1 MSAHTRL
8 AALTRAAL
16 VVLTLV
22 PVAVQAAEKRLELPL
37 MPGRTNFG
45 DIYRPASA
53 ALDGNI
59 VTVTGLIRN
68 KSMDVMA
75 TLPPGMWPQRHMIL
89 NLNVNDGT
97 ARVDVYPNGDIR
109 MNAGSTAVGWISL
122 DGLTFPLKDGPSL
135 ALAGGWRNYGEGFTE
150 ANATMAGDTVY
161 LGGMVVPGNGETITT
176 LPPSMR
182 PAKALIFNVNAFN
195 TTGRVDVYP
204 TGDVISTFRVPG
216 TKWVSL
222 NGIMFD
228 RKAGQNLSLAGGWS
242 VYGQQFAPPTVRQT
256 GNRVTV
262 SGLARASS
270 GSWGHIATLPRGMCP
285 TERLIFNLNNH
296 ERTSRIDLLTDCR
309 LVWIAGGHDHGW
321 LSLDGISF
329 DLIQPS
335 ASGGG
340 TQSVS
345 QEEPGRRAM
354 LDGAYNLIKG
364 LNVPQ
369 LPDRW
374 NELRNKFDFEKDG
387 KLAKVDITLF
397 NQKATLVLYRPKGKT
412 GLLDPVNVAV
422 LIGNVKIS
430 NLISQTADTVADD
443 LQINNATYI
452 FVPKGNEEFI
462 DTSDLPQPVR
472 GFVEQVRTGPI
483 DVLSGQNMF
492 AQVDTRD
499 GGETAKFLKQINV
512 PLDHLK
518 VNASYGWR
526 KSRETGKSD
535 PYQAVRL
542 TRPGWWDRA
551 FYMDRLQMKDP
562 TFEYAKHGNVK
573 VFRGWGTAKVDQK
586 EYFMF
591 SQKTGTVG
599 PFPTAV
605 SLDAESITLKDYI
618 QISTLFSTTLFSN
631 LPAFQNLASRTN
643 HLSSVLDRVKIKH
656 TGYNRGQA
664 VDKDNNPVFDNVLLM
679 AASSVDELPDGKQTK
694 GAAMVAHGAGEIFGL
709 NAARVDAEIY
719 KSPDKATE
727 LDVTGKVTLPSNSTL
742 RLGGFDF
749 RLFKDKTNFA
759 AQFNGDA
766 KLAWNHQ
773 TIFSKQISFDVNN
786 SGLRFKFPATC
797 PVQLWDWNIQAGF
810 DLRSASNFQI
820 LPTQGCSAIDMLVNF
835 LNAGQ
840 KLVSLGGALTEQ
852 IGADVWRGLRD
863 LGGGKINAS
872 VVSNAVR
879 SYGNPANAAKKLAE
893 TGKKAAEKAVTTV
906 TNLLEK
912 DSKDHPKPIF
922 RDDPSDCKKG
932 QSWSLE
938 YGTCWTPG
946 SELIRLKSHPDMCI
960 SVRYRI
966 REKAKGIELWKCEGD
981 WHQQW
986 RRPQKGVRG
995 SGIRD
1000 GLDGGG
1006 YCWEQDRDNRSTE
1019 SRECQDFKEPQQQ
1032 YYRDDKDRLIVANP
1046 PKSRSEGASMWGALA
1061 AQMGSQFCMTVQ
1073 EPVTDGSDI
1082 KMNACAD
1089 GDARQQ
1095 WLFESKDSFK

>member
-16 VVLTLV
+16 IALALV
-22 PVAVQAAEKRLELPL
+22 PAAAQAAEKRVDLPL
-37 MPGRTNFG
+37 KPGRANFG
-45 DIYRPASA
+45 DIYRPASV
-53 ALDGNI
+53 ALDGGI

-68 KSMDVMA
+68 SSMDVMA
-75 TLPPGMWPQRHMIL
+75 VLPAGMRPQRHMIL
-89 NLNVNDGT
+89 NLNINDGT

-109 MNAGSTAVGWISL
+109 MNAGSTALGWISL
-122 DGLTFPLKDGPSL
+122 DGLTFPVKEGPAL
-135 ALAGGWRNYGEGFTE
+135 QLAGGWRNYGEGFTE
-150 ANATMAGDTVY
+150 ANATLVGDTVY
-161 LGGMVVPGNGETITT
+161 LGGMVVPGSGNTITT
-176 LPPSMR
+176 LPQGMR

-204 TGDVISTFRVPG
+204 SGEVTSTFRVPG
-216 TKWVSL
+216 AKWVSL
-222 NGIMFD
+222 NGIAFE
-228 RKAGQNLSLAGGWS
+228 RKAGQPLTLAGGWS
-242 VYGQQFAPPTVRQT
+242 VYGQQFAPPTVKQT
-256 GNRVTV
+256 GNRITV

-270 GSWGHIATLPRGMCP
+270 GSWGHIATLPKGMCP
-285 TERLIFNLNNH
+285 ETRLIFNQNNH
-296 ERTSRIDLLTDCR
+296 ERTSRIDVLNDCR
-309 LVWIAGGHDHGW
+309 IVWIAGGHDHGW
-321 LSLDGISF
+321 LPLDGISF
-329 DLIQPS
+329 DLIPS
-335 ASGGG
+335 SSSGGG

-345 QEEPGRRAM
+345 RENQDQKSM
-354 LDGAYNLIKG
+354 LDSAYNLIKS
-364 LNVPQ
+364 LNVPA
-369 LPDRW
+369 LPEKWNDLRDR
-374 NELRNKFDFEKDG
+374 FDFEKDG
-387 KLAKVDITLF
+387 KLAKIDITLF
-397 NQKATLVLYRPKGKT
+397 NQKATLVIYRPKGKT

-430 NLISQTADTVADD
+430 NLIAQAANTVADD

-452 FVPKGNEEFI
+452 YVPKGNEEFI

-483 DVLSGQNMF
+483 DILSGQNMF

-542 TRPGWWDRA
+542 TRPGWWDKA
-551 FYMDRLQMKDP
+551 FYLNSVQMKDP

-573 VFRGWGTAKVDQK
+573 VFRGWGTAKIYQK

-591 SQKTGTVG
+591 TQKTGTVG

-605 SLDAESITLKDYI
+605 SLDTESITLRDYI
-618 QISTLFSTTLFSN
+618 QLSTLFSTTLFSN
-631 LPAFQNLASRTN
+631 IPAFQNLASRTN

-727 LDVTGKVTLPSNSTL
+727 LDVTGRVTLPSNSTL

-749 RLFKDKTNFA
+749 RLFKDENNFA

-766 KLAWNHQ
+766 KLAWNNQ
-773 TIFSKQISFDVNN
+773 TIFSKQISFDANN

-820 LPTQGCSAIDMLVNF
+820 LPAQGCSAIDMLVNF
-835 LNAGQ
+835 LKAGQ

-863 LGGGKINAS
+863 LGGGKINANT
-872 VVSNAVR
+872 VTNAVKQ
-879 SYGNPANAAKKLAE
+879 YGNPANAAKKLADAGE
-893 TGKKAAEKAVTTV
+893 KAAKKAVSTV
-906 TNLLEK
+906 TSLIK
-912 DSKDHPKPIF
+912 KGGGDHPEPIY

-932 QSWSLE
+932 QYWSLE
-938 YGTCWTPG
+938 YGACWTPG
-946 SELIRLKSHPDMCI
+946 SELIRLKSRPDMCI
-960 SVRYRI
+960 SVRHRI
-966 REKAKGIELWKCEGD
+966 REKAKGIEIWKCEGD

-986 RRPQKGVRG
+986 RRAQSGRHE

-1000 GLDGGG
+1000 GLDGKGF
-1006 YCWEQDRDNRSTE
+1006 CWEHDEPNRSTE
-1019 SRECQDFKEPQQQ
+1019 SRECQDFKEPRQQ
-1032 YYRDDKDRLIVANP
+1032 YYRDAKDRLIIKAR
-1046 PKSRSEGASMWGALA
+1046 PKGMAVVL
-1061 AQMGSQFCMTVQ
+1061 
-1073 EPVTDGSDI
+1073 EPVNGKFVERPYCLTAETPVVDGSDLQ
-1082 KMNACAD
+1082 MQFCEDNNPN
-1089 GDARQQ
+1089 QV
-1095 WLFESKDSFK
+1095 WLFDSKDSFK